1 MHNAFII
8 ANEQTRIFGDEL
20 MKSPAQCRN
29 LVDIRAAVN
38 AIDRDLVR
46 LLAKRQKYALAAL
59 QFKHDRKSI
68 GDPRHRKAM
77 FAQRKLWAAPG
88 KLNPRMVQKIF
99 QAVVDESKR
108 LHLAGFRARRK

>member
-1 MHNAFII
+1 
-8 ANEQTRIFGDEL
+8 

-59 QFKHDRKSI
+59 QFKQDRKSI

-77 FAQRKLWAAPG
+77 FAQRKMWAAPG

>member
-1 MHNAFII
+1 
-8 ANEQTRIFGDEL
+8 
-20 MKSPAQCRN
+20 MKSPSQCRN

-59 QFKHDRKSI
+59 QFKNDRKSI

-77 FAQRKLWAAPG
+77 FAQRKMWAAPG
-88 KLNPRMVQKIF
+88 QLNPRMVQKIF

>member
-1 MHNAFII
+1 
-8 ANEQTRIFGDEL
+8 
-20 MKSPAQCRN
+20 MKSPAMCRN

-59 QFKHDRKSI
+59 KFKHDRKSI
-68 GDPRHRKAM
+68 GDPRHRKSM
-77 FAQRKLWAAPG
+77 FAQRQLWAAPA

-99 QAVVDESKR
+99 QAIVDEFKR
-108 LHLAGFRARRK
+108 LHLAGFRARRT